1 MDAGAPDRK
10 EARAFHSRLVQ
21 TVLDLL
27 RQGVTPEKIALCIA
41 IGAAIGV
48 FPVVGT
54 TTLLCAMAAVLLRLN
69 LPAILLV
76 NYLVYPLQL
85 ALLLPFVRLGE
96 KVFGVEEARFSPLQ
110 VIAQLRS
117 DPWSSGS
124 VLREALL
131 HAVLAWLIAAPF
143 AGLLIYCVLAPLLT
157 RIKRN
162 RLEN

>member
-10 EARAFHSRLVQ
+10 EARSFYSRLVPK
-21 TVLDLL
+21 VFDLL
-27 RQGVTPEKIALCIA
+27 RQGVTPEKIALCIT
-41 IGAAIGV
+41 IGAAIGI

-54 TTLLCAMAAVLLRLN
+54 TTLLCAVAAVLLRLN
-69 LPAILLV
+69 LPAIQLV

-85 ALLLPFVRLGE
+85 ALLLPYVRLGE
-96 KVFGVEEARFSPLQ
+96 KVFGAGEARFSPLQ
-110 VIAQLRS
+110 VVAQLRS

-131 HAVLAWLIAAPF
+131 HALLAWLITAPF

-157 RIKRN
+157 RIKRD
-162 RLEN
+162 RLEH